1 MVMKI
6 IVLILF
12 RKVTNWYNNF
22 NLNLKQGLLVNMLAF
37 RVTNFSYNTFFLPL
51 HIHFKYFHV
60 IAMSRYFL
68 HLFVIIQTFYIP
80 KNFKWFVY
88 ILWSVNT
95 DPFKPP
101 TAPHDQ
107 CAQYWKEGQD
117 FVNAH
122 HAINAHN
129 IGRMSEFC
137 ERDQRAEFCQRAQYW
152 NNVRIL

>member
-22 NLNLKQGLLVNMLAF
+22 NLNLKQGLLVTMLAF
-37 RVTNFSYNTFFLPL
+37 RVTNFLYNTFFLPL

-129 IGRMSEFC
+129 IGRMSEFF
-137 ERDQRAEFCQRAQYW
+137 ERDQRA
-152 NNVRIL
+152 

>member
-1 MVMKI
+1 
-6 IVLILF
+6 
-12 RKVTNWYNNF
+12 
-22 NLNLKQGLLVNMLAF
+22 
-37 RVTNFSYNTFFLPL
+37 
-51 HIHFKYFHV
+51 
-60 IAMSRYFL
+60 MSCYFL

-101 TAPHDQ
+101 TAPRDQ

-129 IGRMSEFC
+129 IGRMSEFF
-137 ERDQRAEFCQRAQYW
+137 ERDQRAEFCQRAPRDQRAQYW
-152 NNVRIL
+152 KYVIIL